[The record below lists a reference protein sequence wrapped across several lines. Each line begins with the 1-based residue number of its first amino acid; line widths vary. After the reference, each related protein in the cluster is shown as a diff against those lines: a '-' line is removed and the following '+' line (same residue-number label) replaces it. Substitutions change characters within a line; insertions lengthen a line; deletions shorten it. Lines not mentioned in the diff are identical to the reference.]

1 MNSVK
6 LSIVVPTY
14 NESDRIE
21 RTLDDLT
28 GFLSKKDFKWE
39 IIVSD
44 DGSTD
49 DTLCLIDS
57 WVNSSQI
64 FMNGEIRKL
73 SLPHEG
79 KGSAVKVG
87 MLAAEGE
94 LRFMCDADFA
104 MSADQIDDFLIN
116 MDQGY
121 DIVIGSRE
129 ISGATRLN
137 EPLIRHLMGRIFNF
151 LVSLIAV
158 KGFKDTQCGYKCF
171 SAVSANTLFSAQKL
185 TGWSFDVE
193 ILMLARK
200 KSMKIL
206 EMPILWH
213 HRDKSKVSAISAS
226 VEMLRDTILTRI
238 RYITGDYSDF

>member
-28 GFLSKKDFKWE
+28 GYLSKKDFKWE

-49 DTLCLIDS
+49 DTLCLVDS
-57 WVNSSQI
+57 WINSSQI
-64 FMNGEIRKL
+64 FTNGEIRKF
-73 SLPHEG
+73 SLPHKG
-79 KGSAVKVG
+79 KGSAIKVG
-87 MLAAEGE
+87 MLEAEGE

-116 MDQGY
+116 MEKGY

-129 ISGATRLN
+129 ITGATRLN
-137 EPLIRHLMGRIFNF
+137 EPLTRHLMGKIFNF
-151 LVSLIAV
+151 LVSFIVV
-158 KGFKDTQCGYKCF
+158 KGFRDTQCGYKCF
-171 SAVSANTLFSAQKL
+171 TSASAKTLFGAQKL
-185 TGWSFDVE
+185 NGWSFDVE

-200 KSMKIL
+200 RDMKIY
-206 EMPILWH
+206 EMPIVWH

-226 VEMLRDTILTRI
+226 VEMIRDTILTKI
-238 RYITGDYSDF
+238 RYISGDYSDF

>member
-57 WVNSSQI
+57 WINSSQI

-200 KSMKIL
+200 KYMKIL

-226 VEMLRDTILTRI
+226 VEMIRDTILTRI

>member
-57 WVNSSQI
+57 WINSSQI

-213 HRDKSKVSAISAS
+213 HRDKSKVSAISSS
-226 VEMLRDTILTRI
+226 VEMIRDTILTRI

>member
-49 DTLCLIDS
+49 DTLSLIDS
-57 WVNSSQI
+57 WINSSQI

-79 KGSAVKVG
+79 KGSAVKIG
-87 MLAAEGE
+87 MLEAEGE

-116 MDQGY
+116 MEQGY

-129 ISGATRLN
+129 ISGATRVN
-137 EPLIRHLMGRIFNF
+137 EPVMRHLMGRIFNLF
-151 LVSLIAV
+151 VSFIAV

-171 SAVSANTLFSAQKL
+171 RSDSANTLFNAQKL
-185 TGWSFDVE
+185 NGWSFDVE
-193 ILMLARK
+193 ILMLARQK
-200 KSMKIL
+200 DMKIH
-206 EMPILWH
+206 EMPIVWH

-226 VEMLRDTILTRI
+226 VEMIRDTILTRI
-238 RYITGDYSDF
+238 RYITGDYSDL

>member
-57 WVNSSQI
+57 WINSSQI

-226 VEMLRDTILTRI
+226 VEMIRDTILTRI